1 MFMQFLFFYQM
12 FFMNIKDFV
21 QLFYE
26 TENYSH
32 VNLMY
37 LNTDIRLMKNMII
50 FKISEIN
57 IMLIMFYTA
66 QKCCYN

>member
-1 MFMQFLFFYQM
+1 MLFI
-12 FFMNIKDFV
+12 NIENSV
-21 QLFYE
+21 QLFHKIKDYL
-26 TENYSH
+26 H

-37 LNTDIRLMKNMII
+37 FNIKMKLIKSMIA
-50 FKISEIN
+50 FKILKKN